1 VGGASSSAIPSSLR
15 GIGPDNRSRLSLAVA
30 QASPVVLAR
39 ERLLEVP
46 APLAGML
53 PDGGLRRGSTL
64 TLRAGDGTGCTSLA
78 LALTALVTQSGSW
91 VAAVGLPSLG
101 LVAAAQLGAALDH
114 VALVPAAGAQWP
126 VVAAALLDCV
136 DVLLLAPGGRVLPAD
151 ARRLSAKA
159 RERGAVMM
167 VFQPPARTPAVRTAA
182 TPTAATR
189 AAVGSWPEVTD
200 LHLAVSRTR
209 WDGLER
215 GSGHLQARVVD
226 VVVTGRRA
234 AARARTW
241 QVWLPGPD
249 GRVAAVP
256 SVTGPGVTGSG
267 VAGSGVAGPG
277 VAGPGVTGELRT
289 PAAGLAPTGSGVG

>member
-1 VGGASSSAIPSSLR
+1 
-15 GIGPDNRSRLSLAVA
+15 LAVA
-30 QASPVVLAR
+30 KASPVVLAR

-53 PDGGLRRGSTL
+53 PEGGLRRGSTL

-101 LVAAAQLGAALDH
+101 LVAAAQLGAALDR
-114 VALVPAAGAQWP
+114 VALVPSAGAHWP

-136 DVLLLAPGGRVLPAD
+136 DVLMLAPGGRVQAAD

-167 VFQPPARTPAVRTAA
+167 VFQPAARAVAAGRDAAGRDAAGLRPEARTDVVGRDV
-182 TPTAATR
+182 
-189 AAVGSWPEVTD
+189 VGSWPEVTD
-200 LHLAVSRTR
+200 LHLAVSRSR
-209 WDGLER
+209 WDGLES

-226 VVVTGRRA
+226 VVVSGRRA

-256 SVTGPGVTGSG
+256 GAAEGR
-267 VAGSGVAGPG
+267 AE
-277 VAGPGVTGELRT
+277 ELRGRADELRVDELT
-289 PAAGLAPTGSGVG
+289 TTSGVG